1 VSTKPEYPERAY
13 LNRSRRR
20 FVAGVSAIGGAQL
33 LALSRFASAEP
44 PPETT
49 KLRIMG
55 SGAIVS
61 CIAPVYVAQQLLQA
75 EGFSDVRY
83 IEYPTDTS
91 NWAPEVL
98 LSGEADISLSFTS
111 GHSGRQPYRLRR
123 TGSRQPRSGYAGTE
137 GQERRDSEA
146 GLGRAPFY
154 FDVRG
159 LCRYRP
165 ARDIN
170 WVIAR
175 PVDYVRLLS
184 EGQVD
189 ALMSGPTFSQDLR
202 ARRIGHVIANTTT
215 DKPWSQYFCCLVAST
230 QDFVREHPVATKRA
244 LRAILKSADIC
255 ALEPSRVAHLIADKG
270 MARYDYTLQML
281 QEIPYGK
288 WREYDPEDSLRFYAL
303 RMRELGMI
311 KSTPHQIISQGTDWR
326 FLNELKKELKA

>member
-1 VSTKPEYPERAY
+1 
-13 LNRSRRR
+13 
-20 FVAGVSAIGGAQL
+20 
-33 LALSRFASAEP
+33 
-44 PPETT
+44 
-49 KLRIMG
+49 
-55 SGAIVS
+55 
-61 CIAPVYVAQQLLQA
+61 
-75 EGFSDVRY
+75 
-83 IEYPTDTS
+83 
-91 NWAPEVL
+91 
-98 LSGEADISLSFTS
+98 
-111 GHSGRQPYRLRR
+111 
-123 TGSRQPRSGYAGTE
+123 
-137 GQERRDSEA
+137 
-146 GLGRAPFY
+146 
-154 FDVRG
+154 
-159 LCRYRP
+159 
-165 ARDIN
+165 
-170 WVIAR
+170 
-175 PVDYVRLLS
+175 
-184 EGQVD
+184 
-189 ALMSGPTFSQDLR
+189 MSGPTFSQDLR